1 VANLELVR
9 GRNGRSTGT
18 CYVTYAHHADAEKAM
33 HEYQGHIAVGRRI
46 TLTIVSP
53 KVLNSVSNG
62 SKVLLTGETNVSSAQ
77 ENNIPTHNSAG
88 DEKSNVT
95 SAQENN
101 IPTHNSAGDEKSNV
115 TSNLHTQEP
124 NNIITRK
131 PMMPRD
137 HNISIMQQEDV
148 EMSDFL
154 EAFFNLEE
162 TPLPALD
169 KDVEYDLML

>member
-95 SAQENN
+95 S
-101 IPTHNSAGDEKSNV
+101 
-115 TSNLHTQEP
+115 NLHTQEP

-137 HNISIMQQEDV
+137 HNITIMQQEDV

-154 EAFFNLEE
+154 EAFFNQEE